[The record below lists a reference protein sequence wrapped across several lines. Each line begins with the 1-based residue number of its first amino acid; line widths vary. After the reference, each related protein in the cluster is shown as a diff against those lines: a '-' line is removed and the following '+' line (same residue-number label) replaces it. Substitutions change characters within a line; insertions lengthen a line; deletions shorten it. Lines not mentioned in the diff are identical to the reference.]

1 MTNTLKA
8 VLTTAA
14 LAITIAPSA
23 TAMPIGETTQN
34 PQVAAKWHAYDEA
47 ARAAYTKPA
56 PAAAPVADDGGVPLP
71 MAGGVIAIVMLSF
84 GGVAAAAKRPRTV
97 RPAFPTC

>member
-1 MTNTLKA
+1 MNTTLKT

-23 TAMPIGETTQN
+23 NAMPIGETTQD
-34 PQVAAKWHAYDEA
+34 PQVAAKWHAYDDA
-47 ARAAYTKPA
+47 ARAAYVKP
-56 PAAAPVADDGGVPLP
+56 APVADDGGVPLP

-84 GGVAAAAKRPRTV
+84 GGVAAAAKRRKTV

>member
-1 MTNTLKA
+1 MNNTLKTLIA
-8 VLTTAA
+8 TTAIA
-14 LAITIAPSA
+14 TAFAPSA
-23 TAMPIGETTQN
+23 MAMPVGDTGSTQD
-34 PQVAAKWHAYDEA
+34 ALLDAKWQAYDDA

-56 PAAAPVADDGGVPLP
+56 PVAADDDGVPLP

-84 GGVAAAAKRPRTV
+84 GGVAAAAKRRRTV

>member
-1 MTNTLKA
+1 MTNTLKTLMA
-8 VLTTAA
+8 TAA

-23 TAMPIGETTQN
+23 NAMPIGETTQN

-47 ARAAYTKPA
+47 ARAAYAKPA
-56 PAAAPVADDGGVPLP
+56 PVAADDGGVPLP

-84 GGVAAAAKRPRTV
+84 GGVAAAAKRRKTV
-97 RPAFPTC
+97 RPAFPSC